1 MKIGFGVYYSQERRK
16 RILEAILGSCHKSD
30 EDKRGSGTR
39 ILQNYRQQLADQ
51 MKRVKAM
58 HKEMEETGETV
69 PEDELRMFNFMKKR
83 SDAFERNELE
93 PESMKKL
100 ISTLSNQQRNK
111 RGRAA
116 KH

>member
-1 MKIGFGVYYSQERRK
+1 
-16 RILEAILGSCHKSD
+16 
-30 EDKRGSGTR
+30 
-39 ILQNYRQQLADQ
+39 

-93 PESMKKL
+93 PDSMKKL
-100 ISTLSNQQRNK
+100 I
-111 RGRAA
+111 G
-116 KH
+116 